1 MKNSPTISIIC
12 PVYNVEKYLPSCL
25 ESIKKQ
31 TFTDFECILIDDG
44 STDSSNSIC
53 NSISKTDYRFRVI
66 HQQNQGYQTVRNVGL
81 KSAKGQ
87 YIQFID
93 SDDYIHPQTLEIMLK
108 SLNEGD
114 YDFSMIIGKATF
126 KQNISPIKIPNIIEK
141 KVLEQNYLMK
151 GLFNLAKEEELQ
163 YQVIW
168 NKLYKKEILQDI
180 YFIKTASEDTEFN
193 CRVYQR
199 CNKAILINLPLYNWL
214 QNNNSITHKEFNI
227 NNIDIINSYYAALN
241 EIPKENKLYRAYCI
255 EKLYKKMINVR
266 HYAKKTP
273 YRDTAIKCINEI
285 KEKTITELL
294 YNNKLI
300 ICKKFILLLFYFSPF
315 IYNIFIYFMEIR
327 AKYNE
332 KLNSR

>member
-1 MKNSPTISIIC
+1 
-12 PVYNVEKYLPSCL
+12 
-25 ESIKKQ
+25 
-31 TFTDFECILIDDG
+31 
-44 STDSSNSIC
+44 
-53 NSISKTDYRFRVI
+53 
-66 HQQNQGYQTVRNVGL
+66 
-81 KSAKGQ
+81 
-87 YIQFID
+87 
-93 SDDYIHPQTLEIMLK
+93 
-108 SLNEGD
+108 
-114 YDFSMIIGKATF
+114 
-126 KQNISPIKIPNIIEK
+126 
-141 KVLEQNYLMK
+141 MK

-315 IYNIFIYFMEIR
+315 IYNIFIYFMELR